1 MHTNTLAIPLAFIVL
16 MAINLWIT
24 IGIKGFWWL
33 KVSLI
38 TIALAL
44 SLFVWRALE
53 SYIGWPSK
61 QDLPAEYQ
69 ILWVMVE
76 EPTATKEGQVF
87 LWIRPVRSE
96 MDLIPYDLFIYK
108 PEISEP
114 RAYCLNYS
122 RKLHEQSQKA
132 IDALKKGK
140 IIIGKKEIA
149 GAEGEEGSGTQNQ
162 GDSSDESAE
171 NGDGQTRG
179 GDPYFFELPPSKFIE
194 KDE

>member
-44 SLFVWRALE
+44 SLFVWGSLE

-61 QDLPAEYQ
+61 QELPEEYQ
-69 ILWVMVE
+69 VLWLAIE
-76 EPTATKEGQVF
+76 EPTITKEGQVF
-87 LWIRPVRSE
+87 LWARPVRSE

-114 RAYCLNYS
+114 RAYCLTYS
-122 RKLHEQSQKA
+122 RNLHEQSQKA
-132 IDALKKGK
+132 IEALKKGK
-140 IIIGKKEIA
+140 IIIGKKITEELK
-149 GAEGEEGSGTQNQ
+149 GEQGSGMQTEGE
-162 GDSSDESAE
+162 SSDENAE

-179 GDPYFFELPPSKFIE
+179 GDPYFFELPPSKFIQ